1 MFSSCF
7 LCYEKFRKLILWIRF
22 FNHILGKIFG
32 EYKVCGDEKLTTNM
46 KQVLMVEEIET
57 KFTLYRHVK
66 EAFLEVNR
74 EIFVPKGF
82 GQRAFKLDALP
93 MQQNQWISSPLTVAK
108 MTQYLELKG
117 VDSILEV
124 GCGSGYQAAI
134 LSKLCRR
141 VFTIERIDSLLKEAK
156 ERFRSE
162 SITNVFTRFD
172 DGQRGWKVYAPF
184 ERILFSAT
192 AKKVPPILFEQLA
205 EGGILLAPIEEDGL
219 QIITRYSKKNGKISS
234 EVIEPC
240 FFVPIVDGR
249 VK

>member
-1 MFSSCF
+1 
-7 LCYEKFRKLILWIRF
+7 
-22 FNHILGKIFG
+22 
-32 EYKVCGDEKLTTNM
+32 
-46 KQVLMVEEIET
+46 MVEEIE
-57 KFTLYRHVK
+57 KRFKLYPHVK
-66 EAFLEVNR
+66 EAFLEVDR
-74 EIFVPKGF
+74 ELFVPRGF
-82 GQRAFKLDALP
+82 GQMAFKLDALP

-108 MTQYLELKG
+108 MTQHLELKG

-162 SITNVFTRFD
+162 KINNIFTRFD
-172 DGQRGWKVYAPF
+172 DGQRGWKEYAPF

-192 AKKVPPILFEQLA
+192 AKKVPDILFEQLA

-219 QIITRYSKKNGKISS
+219 QIITRFYKRDGKITS
-234 EVIEPC
+234 EAIEPC
-240 FFVPIVDGR
+240 LFVPVVDGR